1 MTRLKELKIAR
12 LKELENILRNKE
24 NREQSQPE
32 WEDYDW
38 ASVMISRC
46 RRAMELAQNKAVL
59 DLCCGTGWCS
69 WQLAKVAK
77 KVVGIDQNKI
87 AIEYARIKYEKANI
101 LFLRMDALKLE
112 LCLNFCGKFD
122 LVVMC
127 EVLEHFPKEKGIL
140 LLKQVAKV
148 LKSGGMI
155 FGTTGLAEPEKVA
168 QLMKE
173 NPAHRHI
180 YSSEEL
186 SKLLKGWFGMTVV
199 QRVYVGYFDS
209 FLCGALKEELIKEKN

>member
-1 MTRLKELKIAR
+1 MTKLKELKIAR
-12 LKELENILRNKE
+12 LRELENALRNNK

-46 RRAMELAQNKAVL
+46 RRAMELAQNKIVL

-77 KVVGIDQNKI
+77 KVVGIDRNRL

-112 LCLNFCGKFD
+112 LCLNFCDKFD

-127 EVLEHFPKEKGIL
+127 EVLEHFPKEKEAL
-140 LLKQVAKV
+140 LLRQVAKV
-148 LKSGGMI
+148 LKPEGMI
-155 FGTTGLAEPEKVA
+155 FGTTGLAEPEKIA

-173 NPAHRHI
+173 NPAHKHI

-186 SKLLKGWFGMTVV
+186 SRLLKSQFEMTVV

-209 FLCGALKEELIKEKN
+209 FLCGALKEERTKEKN